1 MLISV
6 VAPMHNEAG
15 SIGEYITQTMAILQK
30 NYDKFELVIIDD
42 GSTDNSIAIVKEMMK
57 KYSSIRLIMLSR
69 NFGHENALSAGLA
82 NASGDYVVLMDS
94 DLQNP
99 PQLIPKL
106 LNKLNEGFDVVY
118 AARKTRHGESWL
130 KKLSSNFF
138 YWLAK
143 KMTGFELSA
152 DAADFRIL
160 RSNVV
165 DALNHLKENN
175 RKLIMLYAFVGF
187 STASV
192 PYEVP
197 PRFAGKSK
205 YNYFKLIKT
214 ALDAILSFSTRP
226 LWIMSILSII
236 LSVLSAGYAGFILLQ
251 HLITN
256 NLIDGVASIL
266 CFTAGMFSILF
277 LFLAL
282 LSEYIGRIMTETK
295 ERPLYYI
302 KQEFCSNDVHQDA
315 KDSNPNK

>member
-15 SIGEYITQTMAILQK
+15 SIREYILQTMTVLQK
-30 NYDKFELVIIDD
+30 NYDVFELIIIDD
-42 GSTDNSIAIVKEMMK
+42 GSTDDSVIIVKELMS
-57 KYSSIRLIMLSR
+57 KYLHIRLIILSR

-82 NASGDYVVLMDS
+82 IAKGDYVVLMDS

-106 LNKLNEGFDVVY
+106 LHKLNEGFDVVY
-118 AARKTRHGESWL
+118 AARKERHGESWL
-130 KKLSSNFF
+130 KKISSSFF

-160 RSNVV
+160 RRKVV
-165 DALNHLKENN
+165 NALNQLKENN

-226 LWIMSILSII
+226 LWMMSILSII
-236 LSVLSAGYAGFILLQ
+236 LSVLSAGYAGFIFLQ
-251 HLITN
+251 HLIVN

-266 CFTAGMFSILF
+266 CFTAAMFSILF

-302 KQEFCSNDVHQDA
+302 RQEICSDDIANNV
-315 KDSNPNK
+315 KDSTSNE

>member
-6 VAPMHNEAG
+6 VAPMYNEA
-15 SIGEYITQTMAILQK
+15 SAINEYITQTITVLKK
-30 NYDKFELVIIDD
+30 NYDAFELIIVDD
-42 GSTDNSIAIVKEMMK
+42 GSTDKSVNIVQHSMSVYAE
-57 KYSSIRLIMLSR
+57 IRLIILSR
-69 NFGHENALSAGLA
+69 NFGHENALTAGLVA
-82 NASGDYVVLMDS
+82 AKGDFVVLMDS

-106 LNKLNEGFDVVY
+106 FKKLNEGFDVVY
-118 AARKTRHGESWL
+118 AARTHRKGESWL
-130 KKLSSNFF
+130 KKTSSYFF

-160 RSNVV
+160 HRRVV
-165 DALNHLKENN
+165 DALILLKENN

-187 STASV
+187 NTASV
-192 PYEVP
+192 PYHVP

-205 YNYFKLIKT
+205 YNYFQLIKT

-226 LWIMSILSII
+226 LWIISILSII
-236 LSVLSAGYAGFILLQ
+236 ISFLSASYAGFIFLQ
-251 HLITN
+251 HFIVN

-266 CFTAGMFSILF
+266 CFTATMFSILF
-277 LFLAL
+277 LFLSL

-295 ERPLYYI
+295 SRPLYYI
-302 KQEFCSNDVHQDA
+302 QREICHDDLNIDA
-315 KDSNPNK
+315 NQKRE